1 MLTWSTVFLI
11 ISIILGLYG
20 FAGDSKFTSQ
30 AAKCFCG
37 IFTILFIISLI
48 YSFLPEPRKE
58 YAGQQTGLYERQDQI
73 TNKSFIE

>member
-48 YSFLPEPRKE
+48 YSVLPEPQKE
-58 YAGQQTGLYERQDQI
+58 YVGQQTSLYER
-73 TNKSFIE
+73 K

>member
-58 YAGQQTGLYERQDQI
+58 YAGQQTSFYQRTEQI
-73 TNKSFIE
+73 TTESILE

>member
-58 YAGQQTGLYERQDQI
+58 YAGQQTSLNERTKQ
-73 TNKSFIE
+73 NR